1 MVAFLL
7 PKARALLAARP
18 HPMHGLGSKIPHAP
32 RKSAFWP
39 NLPGQPSSGSV
50 PARAPSRPLF
60 AGPPLPHASIYHA
73 HQPVRFLSGLRRQ
86 QRRCQRRPGRTRQVP
101 GARLAVVGS
110 RQRVQA
116 PARHQPAAPG
126 MDRPAG
132 RRQPV
137 RPQRGGRGLRRR
149 HPHRSPGQGRFG
161 HHAGRGSGRQVASG
175 GPTARPGKRRPG
187 QV

>member
-1 MVAFLL
+1 M
-7 PKARALLAARP
+7 RP
-18 HPMHGLGSKIPHAP
+18 GRPPFGMLSPT
-32 RKSAFWP
+32 
-39 NLPGQPSSGSV
+39 QTSSGSV
-50 PARAPSRPLF
+50 PARAPSRPLS
-60 AGPPLPHASIYHA
+60 AGPPLPHASICHV
-73 HQPVRFLSGLRRQ
+73 HQPVRFLSGPRRQ

-101 GARLAVVGS
+101 GARLAVVGP
-110 RQRVQA
+110 RQRIQA

-161 HHAGRGSGRQVASG
+161 HHAGCGSGRQVASG
-175 GPTARPGKRRPG
+175 GPSARPGKRRPG